1 MAVRCL
7 ALNIHMERARSSLSP
22 VCFLDNEIGDLLFV
36 SRGAGAYFSMVQNV
50 LRGRTERDFVQ
61 IARRFD
67 LSRTLAEGK

>member
-7 ALNIHMERARSSLSP
+7 ALNTDMERARSSLSP

-36 SRGAGAYFSMVQNV
+36 SRGAYFSMVQNV